1 MPRGGGTRSALF
13 CVMVAAAALALLT
26 ASGVVGQL
34 EQDPTCKNQTDDGI
48 DEDTLSVVCRD
59 RAPVSTPSP
68 LDPGGRRPGAADSGL
83 FGGEYLHLRKRP
95 TLLKDGVLTVC
106 PATASVAAGAWT
118 YHGTGNPETGE
129 EGAPDSRRVYWT
141 FPPTAMS
148 LNGIVC
154 NTAGGGNVTVDSYYD
169 TQGQPRL
176 GVEGFGAG
184 PSLSCGIFQD
194 LDLQWFADPRRRIAR
209 LFISR
214 TPASADDWSCG
225 PNAGSFECVL
235 WRPLCKGGSL
245 DFKGIPFAN

>member
-48 DEDTLSVVCRD
+48 DEDTL
-59 RAPVSTPSP
+59 
-68 LDPGGRRPGAADSGL
+68 GL

-118 YHGTGNPETGE
+118 YHGTVNPETGE